1 MATRTSIHDVI
12 DKFRAE
18 PSSTERGTRFEKLM
32 KSYFE
37 TDPTLAS
44 EYDQVK
50 TWQEW
55 KHNER
60 THDSGIDLVARN
72 KHTGRWTAIQ
82 CKFYDSG
89 HYLQKKDIDSFFT
102 ASGKSWDQ
110 IWFDNRIIISTTDH
124 WSRNAE
130 KALEHQS
137 LPVQR
142 IGLAEIAESPI
153 DWMFTPEKLSYEPR
167 KAVRYGLRPHQK
179 EALEKI
185 QEGFQNHDRGKWISA
200 CGTGK
205 TFTSLKLAERRCA
218 DNDGHLK
225 VLFLAPSIALVSQTL
240 REWMAQSQTRIRPM
254 VVCSDTKASR
264 KTEDITTYDIPLP
277 TTDAARLAEQMKVSG
292 RRGKQMTVVF
302 STYQSI
308 DVVARAQ
315 RESKEQFDLILC
327 DEAHRTTGVTLP
339 GGADESAFV
348 KVHDNEYLPAAKRL
362 YMTATP
368 RIYGEESKRK
378 AADHSAVVASMDDE
392 TVYGPQF
399 HRLGFGEAV
408 ERNLLTDYKVMI
420 LCVDNDSVSDGLQSV
435 LADEDHELS
444 LDDAAKIVGCWNGL
458 AKRTADMDFG
468 PDPVPMRRAVAFAQ
482 NIKASEAFAQTFPAV
497 VENLHTDPD
506 MPDLKVAV
514 HHVDGTMNA
523 LTREDELS
531 WLKSPGVEES
541 ECRILSNARC
551 LSEGVD
557 VPALDAVLFLS
568 PRNSLVDVVQ
578 SVGRVMRKAPGKEF
592 GYIILPVAIDASE
605 SPDEAMRNN
614 KRFKVVWDVLN
625 ALRSHDDRFKAMV
638 NSIDLDKSTK
648 GRIGIEVF
656 GRDGASEER
665 SEKAQQALGQQF
677 PLFSTQLK
685 DAILARIVKK
695 VGEREYWENWADDV
709 VHIHTNQ
716 VTRITSLLTR
726 ARAEDD
732 ELADAFRA
740 FHEGLRANINES
752 ISEADAI
759 DMLSQHLITQ
769 PVFEALFPTGSFARN
784 NPVSATMQTMIGL
797 LEGAGLQAE
806 TAALESFY
814 ASVRRSAQ
822 GVTTTTG
829 RQTVIHRLYE
839 QFFRKAFPKQSSSL
853 GVVYTPVEIVDFILR
868 SADDVCRAQFGY
880 GLTDT
885 DVHVQDPFTGTGT
898 FIVRLLESG
907 IIRPEDLGRKY
918 DRELWANEIM
928 LLAYYIACVN
938 IETTYQTLTQ
948 ARVDEIAD
956 QQRASGLAADAD
968 PTPGAE
974 TLKAGTTDAE
984 LSEPKQ
990 SGVGQQSEGRASQEA
1005 PSARYTP
1012 FPGATLTDTFQI
1024 TEKGDRAD
1032 TSLIPANNERIERQL
1047 AAPIQVIV
1055 GNPPYSAGQSSAN
1068 DDNANLPY
1076 PTLDARITQ
1085 TYAARSTATNKNSLY
1100 DSYIRA
1106 FRWASDRI
1114 GEQGVV
1120 AFVSNNGW
1128 VDGNTADGIRK
1139 TLVDEFTQIWVYNL
1153 RGNARTSGDTRKR
1166 EGGGVFGLGARTGV
1180 AVLIAAKQP
1189 GAAGCQLH
1197 YHGVPDYQSREEK
1210 LADIDEATLASVPW
1224 RSIIPNEAGDWINQR
1239 NAIFDTFPPLGAKG
1253 KKETMCPIFQLFS
1266 AGLKT
1271 NRDAWCYNFSR
1282 ASVSGNMSRMVENYN
1297 AQAVGDDIDNDPTKI
1312 SWSRGLL
1319 ADARRGCIHEFKKDR
1334 IYLGAYRPFT
1344 KQYAYFD
1351 RPLNDMV
1358 YQLEKIFPTP
1368 QHENAG
1374 FCVIESGARSP
1385 FSVLMQNALP
1395 DSKTYVDA
1403 AQFFPRWTYEKVSAD
1418 DGLFAASSGEVDE
1431 YGYRRLDNI
1440 TDKILAVYR
1449 EKFGPQVS
1457 KDDIFHYVYGVL
1469 HSQQYRE
1476 VFAADLKR
1484 MLPRIPLAAS
1494 SADFQAFVDAGRA
1507 LADLHVNYETVDPYP
1522 LHESTHSLDVDEWEL
1537 YRVTKM
1543 RWEDKTTR
1551 KAIIY
1556 NGYLTLSDIPAAVH
1570 EYRLGSRSGLEWLI
1584 DRYQV
1589 KTDKASGIV
1598 NDPNDWCREHDDP
1611 RYIVDLVKR
1620 VTRVSVETMDIVQS
1634 LPELPISSDLGSG
1647 RSTV

>member
-18 PSSTERGTRFEKLM
+18 PSSTKRGTQFEELM
-32 KSYFE
+32 VSYFE

-44 EYDQVK
+44 EYDEVT
-50 TWQEW
+50 TWPRWE
-55 KHNER
+55 HNEH
-60 THDSGIDLVARN
+60 THDSGIDLVAHNR
-72 KHTGRWTAIQ
+72 HTGRWTAIQ
-82 CKFYDSG
+82 CKFYDRG

-102 ASGKSWDQ
+102 ASGKSWNHV
-110 IWFDNRIIISTTDH
+110 WFDNRIIISTTDR
-124 WSRNAE
+124 WSSQAE
-130 KALEHQS
+130 RALEHQS

-153 DWMFTPEKLSYEPR
+153 DWMFTPESLSYEPR

-277 TTDAARLAEQMKVSG
+277 TTDAARLAEQMKASG

-315 RESKEQFDLILC
+315 RESREQFDLILC

-348 KVHDNEYLPAAKRL
+348 KVHDNDYLPATKRL

-420 LCVDNDSVSDGLQSV
+420 LCVDNESVSGGLQSV

-482 NIKASEAFAQTFPAV
+482 NIKASKAFAQTFPAV
-497 VENLHTDPD
+497 VEDLHTDPD
-506 MPDLKVAV
+506 MPDLEVAV

-578 SVGRVMRKAPGKEF
+578 SVGRVMRKASGKEF

-797 LEGAGLQAE
+797 LERAGLQAE

-880 GLTDT
+880 GLTDE

-907 IIRPEDLGRKY
+907 IIQPEDVARKY

-938 IETTYQTLTQ
+938 IETTYQALTQ
-948 ARVDEIAD
+948 ARMDEIAD

-984 LSEPKQ
+984 QSETK
-990 SGVGQQSEGRASQEA
+990 QSEGRASQEA

-1068 DDNANLPY
+1068 DDNANLHY
-1076 PTLDARITQ
+1076 PTLDARIGQ

-1139 TLVDEFTQIWVYNL
+1139 TFAEEFSDIWIYNL
-1153 RGNARTSGDTRKR
+1153 RGNSRTSGEIARK
-1166 EGGGVFGLGARTGV
+1166 EGGNVFPVRVGISL
-1180 AVLIAAKQP
+1180 LIAAKNP
-1189 GAAGCQLH
+1189 HRGSCRIH

-1224 RSIIPNEAGDWINQR
+1224 RSITPNEAGDWINQR

-1282 ASVSGNMSRMVENYN
+1282 ASVNGNMSRMVENYN
-1297 AQAVGDDIDNDPTKI
+1297 AQAVGDDIDNDTTKI

-1319 ADARRGCIHEFKKDR
+1319 ADARRGRIHEFKKDR

-1385 FSVLMQNALP
+1385 FSVLVQNALP

-1431 YGYRRLDNI
+1431 YGYRRVDNI
-1440 TDKILAVYR
+1440 TDEILAVYR

-1522 LHESTHSLDVDEWEL
+1522 LHESTHPLDVDEWEL

-1589 KTDKASGIV
+1589 KADKASGIV

-1620 VTRVSVETMDIVQS
+1620 VTRVSVETMDIVRS
-1634 LPELPISSDLGSG
+1634 LPELPI
-1647 RSTV
+1647 

>member
-1 MATRTSIHDVI
+1 M
-12 DKFRAE
+12 
-18 PSSTERGTRFEKLM
+18 
-32 KSYFE
+32 
-37 TDPTLAS
+37 
-44 EYDQVK
+44 
-50 TWQEW
+50 
-55 KHNER
+55 
-60 THDSGIDLVARN
+60 
-72 KHTGRWTAIQ
+72 
-82 CKFYDSG
+82 
-89 HYLQKKDIDSFFT
+89 
-102 ASGKSWDQ
+102 
-110 IWFDNRIIISTTDH
+110 
-124 WSRNAE
+124 
-130 KALEHQS
+130 
-137 LPVQR
+137 
-142 IGLAEIAESPI
+142 
-153 DWMFTPEKLSYEPR
+153 
-167 KAVRYGLRPHQK
+167 
-179 EALEKI
+179 
-185 QEGFQNHDRGKWISA
+185 
-200 CGTGK
+200 
-205 TFTSLKLAERRCA
+205 
-218 DNDGHLK
+218 
-225 VLFLAPSIALVSQTL
+225 LFLAPSIALVSQTL

-264 KTEDITTYDIPLP
+264 KTEDITIYDIPLP
-277 TTDAARLAEQMKVSG
+277 TTDAARLAEQMKASG

-315 RESKEQFDLILC
+315 RESREQFDLILC

-348 KVHDNEYLPAAKRL
+348 KVHDNDYLPATKRL

-420 LCVDNDSVSDGLQSV
+420 LCVDNESVSGGLQSA

-482 NIKASEAFAQTFPAV
+482 NIKASKAFAQTFPAV
-497 VENLHTDPD
+497 VEDLHTDPD
-506 MPDLKVAV
+506 MPDLEVAV

-656 GRDGASEER
+656 GRDGASEKR

-797 LEGAGLQAE
+797 LERAGLQAE

-822 GVTTTTG
+822 GVTTTAG

-853 GVVYTPVEIVDFILR
+853 GVVYTPVEVVDFILR

-885 DVHVQDPFTGTGT
+885 DVHVQET
-898 FIVRLLESG
+898 FMSQRIQTRAN
-907 IIRPEDLGRKY
+907 Y
-918 DRELWANEIM
+918 D
-928 LLAYYIACVN
+928 
-938 IETTYQTLTQ
+938 
-948 ARVDEIAD
+948 
-956 QQRASGLAADAD
+956 LAA
-968 PTPGAE
+968 
-974 TLKAGTTDAE
+974 
-984 LSEPKQ
+984 
-990 SGVGQQSEGRASQEA
+990 
-1005 PSARYTP
+1005 
-1012 FPGATLTDTFQI
+1012 
-1024 TEKGDRAD
+1024 
-1032 TSLIPANNERIERQL
+1032 
-1047 AAPIQVIV
+1047 
-1055 GNPPYSAGQSSAN
+1055 
-1068 DDNANLPY
+1068 
-1076 PTLDARITQ
+1076 
-1085 TYAARSTATNKNSLY
+1085 
-1100 DSYIRA
+1100 
-1106 FRWASDRI
+1106 
-1114 GEQGVV
+1114 
-1120 AFVSNNGW
+1120 
-1128 VDGNTADGIRK
+1128 
-1139 TLVDEFTQIWVYNL
+1139 
-1153 RGNARTSGDTRKR
+1153 
-1166 EGGGVFGLGARTGV
+1166 
-1180 AVLIAAKQP
+1180 
-1189 GAAGCQLH
+1189 
-1197 YHGVPDYQSREEK
+1197 
-1210 LADIDEATLASVPW
+1210 
-1224 RSIIPNEAGDWINQR
+1224 
-1239 NAIFDTFPPLGAKG
+1239 
-1253 KKETMCPIFQLFS
+1253 
-1266 AGLKT
+1266 
-1271 NRDAWCYNFSR
+1271 
-1282 ASVSGNMSRMVENYN
+1282 
-1297 AQAVGDDIDNDPTKI
+1297 
-1312 SWSRGLL
+1312 
-1319 ADARRGCIHEFKKDR
+1319 
-1334 IYLGAYRPFT
+1334 
-1344 KQYAYFD
+1344 
-1351 RPLNDMV
+1351 
-1358 YQLEKIFPTP
+1358 
-1368 QHENAG
+1368 
-1374 FCVIESGARSP
+1374 
-1385 FSVLMQNALP
+1385 
-1395 DSKTYVDA
+1395 
-1403 AQFFPRWTYEKVSAD
+1403 
-1418 DGLFAASSGEVDE
+1418 
-1431 YGYRRLDNI
+1431 
-1440 TDKILAVYR
+1440 
-1449 EKFGPQVS
+1449 
-1457 KDDIFHYVYGVL
+1457 
-1469 HSQQYRE
+1469 
-1476 VFAADLKR
+1476 
-1484 MLPRIPLAAS
+1484 
-1494 SADFQAFVDAGRA
+1494 
-1507 LADLHVNYETVDPYP
+1507 
-1522 LHESTHSLDVDEWEL
+1522 
-1537 YRVTKM
+1537 
-1543 RWEDKTTR
+1543 
-1551 KAIIY
+1551 
-1556 NGYLTLSDIPAAVH
+1556 
-1570 EYRLGSRSGLEWLI
+1570 
-1584 DRYQV
+1584 
-1589 KTDKASGIV
+1589 
-1598 NDPNDWCREHDDP
+1598 
-1611 RYIVDLVKR
+1611 
-1620 VTRVSVETMDIVQS
+1620 
-1634 LPELPISSDLGSG
+1634 
-1647 RSTV
+1647 

>member
-12 DKFRAE
+12 ERFRDE
-18 PSSTERGTRFEKLM
+18 PSTARRGAQFEQLM
-32 KSYFE
+32 VSYFE

-44 EYDQVK
+44 EYDEVT
-50 TWQEW
+50 TWPQWE
-55 KHNER
+55 HNEH
-60 THDSGIDLVARN
+60 THDSGIDLVAHNR
-72 KHTGRWTAIQ
+72 HTGRWTAIQ
-82 CKFYDSG
+82 CKFYDRG
-89 HYLQKKDIDSFFT
+89 HYLQKQDIDSFFT
-102 ASGKSWDQ
+102 ASGKAWDQ

-137 LPVQR
+137 VPVQR

-153 DWMFTPEKLSYEPR
+153 DWMFTPESLSYEPR

-205 TFTSLKLAERRCA
+205 TFTSLKLAEQRCA

-277 TTDAARLAEQMKVSG
+277 TTDAARLAEQMKASG

-348 KVHDNEYLPAAKRL
+348 KVHDNDYLPAAKRL

-420 LCVDNDSVSDGLQSV
+420 LCVDNDSVSDGLQSA

-506 MPDLKVAV
+506 MPDLEVAV

-656 GRDGASEER
+656 GSDGASEER

-797 LEGAGLQAE
+797 LEDAGLQAE

-822 GVTTTTG
+822 GVTTTAG

-880 GLTDT
+880 GLTDE

-907 IIRPEDLGRKY
+907 IIRPEDVARKY

-938 IETTYQTLTQ
+938 IETTYQALTQ

-956 QQRASGLAADAD
+956 QHFTSRPA
-968 PTPGAE
+968 AE
-974 TLKAGTTDAE
+974 TGPGTEIPKAETVAGE
-984 LSEPKQ
+984 Q
-990 SGVGQQSEGRASQEA
+990 SGGSASQEA
-1005 PSARYTP
+1005 PCARYMP

-1068 DDNANLPY
+1068 DDNANLHY
-1076 PTLDARITQ
+1076 PTLDARIGQ

-1114 GEQGVV
+1114 GEQGVI
-1120 AFVSNNGW
+1120 AFVTNNGW
-1128 VDGNTADGIRK
+1128 LDGNTADGIRK
-1139 TLVDEFTQIWVYNL
+1139 TFAEEFSDIWIYNL
-1153 RGNARTSGDTRKR
+1153 RGNSRTSGEIARK
-1166 EGGGVFGLGARTGV
+1166 EGGNVFPVRVGISL
-1180 AVLIAAKQP
+1180 LIAAKNP
-1189 GAAGCQLH
+1189 HRGSCRIH

-1210 LADIDEATLASVPW
+1210 LADIDEATLVSVPW
-1224 RSIIPNEAGDWINQR
+1224 RSITPNEAGDWINQR

-1297 AQAVGDDIDNDPTKI
+1297 AQAVGDGIDNDPTKI

-1319 ADARRGCIHEFKKDR
+1319 ADARKGRTHEFRKNR
-1334 IYLGAYRPFT
+1334 IYLGSYRPFT

-1358 YQLEKIFPTP
+1358 YQLERIFPTP
-1368 QHENAG
+1368 QHENVG
-1374 FCVIESGARSP
+1374 I
-1385 FSVLMQNALP
+1385 
-1395 DSKTYVDA
+1395 YVDGGA
-1403 AQFFPRWTYEKVSAD
+1403 GVFTSLYTAGVPDLHVSGSNSNGQFFPRWTYEKVSAD

-1431 YGYRRLDNI
+1431 YGYRRVDNI
-1440 TDKILAVYR
+1440 TDEILAVYR
-1449 EKFGPQVS
+1449 EKFGPQVG

-1522 LHESTHSLDVDEWEL
+1522 LHESTHSLDVDEWEA

-1551 KAIIY
+1551 KAIVY
-1556 NGYLTLSDIPAAVH
+1556 NGYLTLSDIPTPRTSIGLAPAPA
-1570 EYRLGSRSGLEWLI
+1570 LNGSS
-1584 DRYQV
+1584 
-1589 KTDKASGIV
+1589 TA
-1598 NDPNDWCREHDDP
+1598 
-1611 RYIVDLVKR
+1611 
-1620 VTRVSVETMDIVQS
+1620 TR
-1634 LPELPISSDLGSG
+1634 
-1647 RSTV
+1647 

>member
-1 MATRTSIHDVI
+1 M
-12 DKFRAE
+12 
-18 PSSTERGTRFEKLM
+18 
-32 KSYFE
+32 
-37 TDPTLAS
+37 
-44 EYDQVK
+44 VK
-50 TWQEW
+50 
-55 KHNER
+55 
-60 THDSGIDLVARN
+60 
-72 KHTGRWTAIQ
+72 
-82 CKFYDSG
+82 
-89 HYLQKKDIDSFFT
+89 
-102 ASGKSWDQ
+102 
-110 IWFDNRIIISTTDH
+110 
-124 WSRNAE
+124 
-130 KALEHQS
+130 
-137 LPVQR
+137 
-142 IGLAEIAESPI
+142 
-153 DWMFTPEKLSYEPR
+153 
-167 KAVRYGLRPHQK
+167 
-179 EALEKI
+179 
-185 QEGFQNHDRGKWISA
+185 
-200 CGTGK
+200 
-205 TFTSLKLAERRCA
+205 
-218 DNDGHLK
+218 
-225 VLFLAPSIALVSQTL
+225 
-240 REWMAQSQTRIRPM
+240 
-254 VVCSDTKASR
+254 
-264 KTEDITTYDIPLP
+264 
-277 TTDAARLAEQMKVSG
+277 
-292 RRGKQMTVVF
+292 
-302 STYQSI
+302 
-308 DVVARAQ
+308 
-315 RESKEQFDLILC
+315 
-327 DEAHRTTGVTLP
+327 
-339 GGADESAFV
+339 
-348 KVHDNEYLPAAKRL
+348 
-362 YMTATP
+362 
-368 RIYGEESKRK
+368 
-378 AADHSAVVASMDDE
+378 
-392 TVYGPQF
+392 
-399 HRLGFGEAV
+399 
-408 ERNLLTDYKVMI
+408 
-420 LCVDNDSVSDGLQSV
+420 
-435 LADEDHELS
+435 
-444 LDDAAKIVGCWNGL
+444 
-458 AKRTADMDFG
+458 
-468 PDPVPMRRAVAFAQ
+468 
-482 NIKASEAFAQTFPAV
+482 
-497 VENLHTDPD
+497 
-506 MPDLKVAV
+506 
-514 HHVDGTMNA
+514 
-523 LTREDELS
+523 
-531 WLKSPGVEES
+531 
-541 ECRILSNARC
+541 
-551 LSEGVD
+551 
-557 VPALDAVLFLS
+557 
-568 PRNSLVDVVQ
+568 
-578 SVGRVMRKAPGKEF
+578 
-592 GYIILPVAIDASE
+592 
-605 SPDEAMRNN
+605 
-614 KRFKVVWDVLN
+614 
-625 ALRSHDDRFKAMV
+625 
-638 NSIDLDKSTK
+638 
-648 GRIGIEVF
+648 
-656 GRDGASEER
+656 
-665 SEKAQQALGQQF
+665 
-677 PLFSTQLK
+677 
-685 DAILARIVKK
+685 
-695 VGEREYWENWADDV
+695 
-709 VHIHTNQ
+709 
-716 VTRITSLLTR
+716 
-726 ARAEDD
+726 
-732 ELADAFRA
+732 
-740 FHEGLRANINES
+740 
-752 ISEADAI
+752 
-759 DMLSQHLITQ
+759 
-769 PVFEALFPTGSFARN
+769 
-784 NPVSATMQTMIGL
+784 
-797 LEGAGLQAE
+797 
-806 TAALESFY
+806 
-814 ASVRRSAQ
+814 
-822 GVTTTTG
+822 
-829 RQTVIHRLYE
+829 
-839 QFFRKAFPKQSSSL
+839 
-853 GVVYTPVEIVDFILR
+853 
-868 SADDVCRAQFGY
+868 
-880 GLTDT
+880 
-885 DVHVQDPFTGTGT
+885 DPFTGTGT

-907 IIRPEDLGRKY
+907 IIRPEDVARKY

-938 IETTYQTLTQ
+938 IETTYQALTQ

-984 LSEPKQ
+984 QSEPKQ

-1068 DDNANLPY
+1068 DDNANLHY
-1076 PTLDARITQ
+1076 PTLDARIGQ

-1189 GAAGCQLH
+1189 GVAGCQLH
-1197 YHGVPDYQSREEK
+1197 YHCVPDYQSREEK
-1210 LADIDEATLASVPW
+1210 LSDIDEATLASVPW
-1224 RSIIPNEAGDWINQR
+1224 RSITPNEAGDWINQR
-1239 NAIFDTFPPLGAKG
+1239 NVIFDTFPPLGAKG

-1319 ADARRGCIHEFKKDR
+1319 ADARRGRIHEFKKDR

-1368 QHENAG
+1368 QHENVGVLVTSPGGNAPFTALCVKNVPDLVSVTGAG
-1374 FCVIESGARSP
+1374 
-1385 FSVLMQNALP
+1385 N
-1395 DSKTYVDA
+1395 A

-1418 DGLFAASSGEVDE
+1418 DGLFAASPGEVDE

-1440 TDKILAVYR
+1440 TDEILAVYR

-1494 SADFQAFVDAGRA
+1494 SADFQAFVDAGRV

-1620 VTRVSVETMDIVQS
+1620 VTRVSVETMDIVRS

>member
-1 MATRTSIHDVI
+1 M
-12 DKFRAE
+12 
-18 PSSTERGTRFEKLM
+18 
-32 KSYFE
+32 
-37 TDPTLAS
+37 
-44 EYDQVK
+44 
-50 TWQEW
+50 
-55 KHNER
+55 
-60 THDSGIDLVARN
+60 
-72 KHTGRWTAIQ
+72 
-82 CKFYDSG
+82 
-89 HYLQKKDIDSFFT
+89 
-102 ASGKSWDQ
+102 
-110 IWFDNRIIISTTDH
+110 
-124 WSRNAE
+124 
-130 KALEHQS
+130 
-137 LPVQR
+137 
-142 IGLAEIAESPI
+142 
-153 DWMFTPEKLSYEPR
+153 
-167 KAVRYGLRPHQK
+167 
-179 EALEKI
+179 
-185 QEGFQNHDRGKWISA
+185 
-200 CGTGK
+200 
-205 TFTSLKLAERRCA
+205 
-218 DNDGHLK
+218 
-225 VLFLAPSIALVSQTL
+225 LFLAPSIALVSQTL

-264 KTEDITTYDIPLP
+264 KTEDITIYDIPLP
-277 TTDAARLAEQMKVSG
+277 TTDAARLAEQMKASG

-315 RESKEQFDLILC
+315 RESREQFDLILC

-348 KVHDNEYLPAAKRL
+348 KVHDNDYLPATKRL

-420 LCVDNDSVSDGLQSV
+420 LCVDNESVSGGLQSA

-482 NIKASEAFAQTFPAV
+482 NIKASKAFAQTFPAV
-497 VENLHTDPD
+497 VEDLHTDPD
-506 MPDLKVAV
+506 MPDLEVAV

-656 GRDGASEER
+656 GRDGASEKR

-797 LEGAGLQAE
+797 LERAGLQAE

-822 GVTTTTG
+822 GVTTTAG

-853 GVVYTPVEIVDFILR
+853 GVVYTPVEVVDFILR

-907 IIRPEDLGRKY
+907 IIRPEDLARKY

-938 IETTYQTLTQ
+938 IETTYQALTQ

-956 QQRASGLAADAD
+956 QQFASRPA
-968 PTPGAE
+968 AE
-974 TLKAGTTDAE
+974 TGPGGEIPSTE
-984 LSEPKQ
+984 GE
-990 SGVGQQSEGRASQEA
+990 QSEGRASQEA

-1068 DDNANLPY
+1068 DDNANLHY
-1076 PTLDARITQ
+1076 PTLDARIGQ

-1189 GAAGCQLH
+1189 GVAGCQLH
-1197 YHGVPDYQSREEK
+1197 YHCVPDYQSREEK

-1224 RSIIPNEAGDWINQR
+1224 RSITPNEAGDWINQR
-1239 NAIFDTFPPLGAKG
+1239 NAIFDTFPALSDDPVAHFASHSRGV
-1253 KKETMCPIFQLFS
+1253 ET
-1266 AGLKT
+1266 T
-1271 NRDAWCYNFSR
+1271 RDAWCYNFSR
-1282 ASVSGNMSRMVENYN
+1282 SKVESNMRRMIDFYNEQALSNDGNDASLSS
-1297 AQAVGDDIDNDPTKI
+1297 DPSKI
-1312 SWSRGLL
+1312 SWSRNI
-1319 ADARRGCIHEFKKDR
+1319 RRRAVAGHTERFVPEHVQDE
-1334 IYLGAYRPFT
+1334 AVYRPFC
-1344 KQYAYFD
+1344 KNALYFD
-1351 RPLNDMV
+1351 PVFNSV
-1358 YQLEKIFPTP
+1358 PGKNSSYFPTS
-1368 QHENAG
+1368 QHENVG
-1374 FCVIESGARSP
+1374 FGAIESGARSP

-1418 DGLFAASSGEVDE
+1418 DGLFAASPGEVDE
-1431 YGYRRLDNI
+1431 YGYRRVDNI
-1440 TDKILAVYR
+1440 TDEILAVYR

-1522 LHESTHSLDVDEWEL
+1522 LHESTHPLDVDEWEL

-1620 VTRVSVETMDIVQS
+1620 ITRVSVETMDIVRS
-1634 LPELPISSDLGSG
+1634 LPELPI
-1647 RSTV
+1647 

>member
-1 MATRTSIHDVI
+1 
-12 DKFRAE
+12 
-18 PSSTERGTRFEKLM
+18 
-32 KSYFE
+32 
-37 TDPTLAS
+37 
-44 EYDQVK
+44 
-50 TWQEW
+50 
-55 KHNER
+55 
-60 THDSGIDLVARN
+60 
-72 KHTGRWTAIQ
+72 
-82 CKFYDSG
+82 
-89 HYLQKKDIDSFFT
+89 
-102 ASGKSWDQ
+102 
-110 IWFDNRIIISTTDH
+110 
-124 WSRNAE
+124 
-130 KALEHQS
+130 
-137 LPVQR
+137 
-142 IGLAEIAESPI
+142 
-153 DWMFTPEKLSYEPR
+153 
-167 KAVRYGLRPHQK
+167 
-179 EALEKI
+179 
-185 QEGFQNHDRGKWISA
+185 
-200 CGTGK
+200 
-205 TFTSLKLAERRCA
+205 
-218 DNDGHLK
+218 
-225 VLFLAPSIALVSQTL
+225 
-240 REWMAQSQTRIRPM
+240 M

-277 TTDAARLAEQMKVSG
+277 TTDAARLAEQMKASG

-315 RESKEQFDLILC
+315 RESREQFDLILC

-348 KVHDNEYLPAAKRL
+348 KVHDNDYLPATKRL

-420 LCVDNDSVSDGLQSV
+420 LCVDNESVSGGLQSA

-482 NIKASEAFAQTFPAV
+482 NIKASKAFAQTFPAV
-497 VENLHTDPD
+497 VEDLHTDPD
-506 MPDLKVAV
+506 MPDLEVAV

-656 GRDGASEER
+656 GSDGASEER

-797 LEGAGLQAE
+797 LEDAGLQAE

-822 GVTTTTG
+822 GVTTTAG

-907 IIRPEDLGRKY
+907 IIRPEDLARKY

-938 IETTYQTLTQ
+938 IETTYQALTQ

-956 QQRASGLAADAD
+956 QQFASRPA
-968 PTPGAE
+968 AE
-974 TLKAGTTDAE
+974 TGPGGEIPSTE
-984 LSEPKQ
+984 GE
-990 SGVGQQSEGRASQEA
+990 QSEGRASQEA

-1068 DDNANLPY
+1068 DDNANLHY
-1076 PTLDARITQ
+1076 PTLDARIGQ

-1106 FRWASDRI
+1106 FRWASDRV

-1153 RGNARTSGDTRKR
+1153 RGNQRTAGETSRR
-1166 EGGGVFGLGARTGV
+1166 EGGKVFGSGARTGV

-1189 GAAGCQLH
+1189 GVAGCQLH

-1224 RSIIPNEAGDWINQR
+1224 RSITPNEAGDWINQR
-1239 NAIFDTFPPLGAKG
+1239 NAIFDTFPALSDDPVAHFASHSRGV
-1253 KKETMCPIFQLFS
+1253 ET
-1266 AGLKT
+1266 T
-1271 NRDAWCYNFSR
+1271 RDAWCYNFSR
-1282 ASVSGNMSRMVENYN
+1282 SKVESNMRRMIDFYNEQALSNDGNDASLSS
-1297 AQAVGDDIDNDPTKI
+1297 DPSKI
-1312 SWSRGLL
+1312 SWSRNI
-1319 ADARRGCIHEFKKDR
+1319 RRRAVAGHTERFVPEHVQDE
-1334 IYLGAYRPFT
+1334 AVYRPFC
-1344 KQYAYFD
+1344 KNALYFD
-1351 RPLNDMV
+1351 PVFNSV
-1358 YQLEKIFPTP
+1358 PGKNSSYFPTS
-1368 QHENAG
+1368 QHENVG
-1374 FCVIESGARSP
+1374 FGAIESGARSP

-1418 DGLFAASSGEVDE
+1418 DGLFAASPGEVDE
-1431 YGYRRLDNI
+1431 YGYRRVDNI
-1440 TDKILAVYR
+1440 TDEILAVYR

-1522 LHESTHSLDVDEWEL
+1522 LHESTHPLDVDEWEL

-1620 VTRVSVETMDIVQS
+1620 ITRVSVETMDIVRS
-1634 LPELPISSDLGSG
+1634 LPELPI
-1647 RSTV
+1647 

>member
-1 MATRTSIHDVI
+1 M
-12 DKFRAE
+12 
-18 PSSTERGTRFEKLM
+18 
-32 KSYFE
+32 
-37 TDPTLAS
+37 
-44 EYDQVK
+44 
-50 TWQEW
+50 
-55 KHNER
+55 
-60 THDSGIDLVARN
+60 
-72 KHTGRWTAIQ
+72 
-82 CKFYDSG
+82 
-89 HYLQKKDIDSFFT
+89 
-102 ASGKSWDQ
+102 
-110 IWFDNRIIISTTDH
+110 
-124 WSRNAE
+124 
-130 KALEHQS
+130 
-137 LPVQR
+137 
-142 IGLAEIAESPI
+142 
-153 DWMFTPEKLSYEPR
+153 
-167 KAVRYGLRPHQK
+167 
-179 EALEKI
+179 
-185 QEGFQNHDRGKWISA
+185 
-200 CGTGK
+200 
-205 TFTSLKLAERRCA
+205 
-218 DNDGHLK
+218 
-225 VLFLAPSIALVSQTL
+225 LFLAPSIALVSQTL

-277 TTDAARLAEQMKVSG
+277 TTDAARLADQMKVSG

-348 KVHDNEYLPAAKRL
+348 KVHDNDYLPATKRL

-378 AADHSAVVASMDDE
+378 AADYSAVVASMDDE

-420 LCVDNDSVSDGLQSV
+420 LCVDNDSVSDGLQSA

-506 MPDLKVAV
+506 MPDLEVAV

-592 GYIILPVAIDASE
+592 GYIILPVAIDANE

-797 LEGAGLQAE
+797 LERAGLQAE

-880 GLTDT
+880 GLTDE

-907 IIRPEDLGRKY
+907 IIRPEDVARKY

-938 IETTYQTLTQ
+938 IETTYQALTQ

-956 QQRASGLAADAD
+956 QQRASGLAVDAD

-984 LSEPKQ
+984 QSETKQ

-1047 AAPIQVIV
+1047 AAPIQVII

-1068 DDNANLPY
+1068 DDNANLHY
-1076 PTLDARITQ
+1076 PTLDARIAQ

-1153 RGNARTSGDTRKR
+1153 RGNQRTAGETSRR
-1166 EGGGVFGLGARTGV
+1166 EGGKVFGSGARTGV

-1189 GAAGCQLH
+1189 GVAGCQLH

-1224 RSIIPNEAGDWINQR
+1224 RSITPNEAGDWINQR

-1297 AQAVGDDIDNDPTKI
+1297 AQAVGADIDNDPTKI

-1319 ADARRGCIHEFKKDR
+1319 ADARKGRTHEFRKHR
-1334 IYLGAYRPFT
+1334 IYLGSYRPFT

-1358 YQLEKIFPTP
+1358 YQLERIFPTP
-1368 QHENAG
+1368 QHENVG
-1374 FCVIESGARSP
+1374 I
-1385 FSVLMQNALP
+1385 
-1395 DSKTYVDA
+1395 YVDGGA
-1403 AQFFPRWTYEKVSAD
+1403 GVFTSLYTAGVPDLHVSGSNSNGQFFPRWTYEKASED
-1418 DGLFAASSGEVDE
+1418 DGLFMASTGEVDE

-1440 TDKILAVYR
+1440 TDDILAVYR
-1449 EKFGPQVS
+1449 EKFGPQVG

-1469 HSQQYRE
+1469 YSQQYRE

-1484 MLPRIPLAAS
+1484 MLPRIPLAGS
-1494 SADFQAFVDAGRA
+1494 SADFQAFADAA
-1507 LADLHVNYETVDPYP
+1507 AHLPICT
-1522 LHESTHSLDVDEWEL
+1522 S
-1537 YRVTKM
+1537 
-1543 RWEDKTTR
+1543 TTR
-1551 KAIIY
+1551 R
-1556 NGYLTLSDIPAAVH
+1556 LTP
-1570 EYRLGSRSGLEWLI
+1570 
-1584 DRYQV
+1584 
-1589 KTDKASGIV
+1589 T
-1598 NDPNDWCREHDDP
+1598 
-1611 RYIVDLVKR
+1611 
-1620 VTRVSVETMDIVQS
+1620 
-1634 LPELPISSDLGSG
+1634 
-1647 RSTV
+1647 RSTSPRIRSMSTSGSCTVSPRCAGTTRPPGRPSSTMATSR

>member
-12 DKFRAE
+12 ERFRDE
-18 PSSTERGTRFEKLM
+18 PSTARRGAQFEQLM
-32 KSYFE
+32 VSYFE

-44 EYDQVK
+44 EYDEVT
-50 TWQEW
+50 TWPQWE
-55 KHNER
+55 HNEH
-60 THDSGIDLVARN
+60 THDSGIDLVAHNR
-72 KHTGRWTAIQ
+72 HTGRWTAIQ
-82 CKFYDSG
+82 CKFYDRG
-89 HYLQKKDIDSFFT
+89 HYLQKQDIDSFFT
-102 ASGKSWDQ
+102 ASGKAWDQ

-137 LPVQR
+137 VPVQR

-153 DWMFTPEKLSYEPR
+153 DWMFTPESLSYEPR

-205 TFTSLKLAERRCA
+205 TFTSLKLAEQRCA

-277 TTDAARLAEQMKVSG
+277 TTDAARLAEQMKASG

-348 KVHDNEYLPAAKRL
+348 KVHDNDYLPAAKRL

-420 LCVDNDSVSDGLQSV
+420 LCVDNDSVSDGLQSA

-506 MPDLKVAV
+506 MPDLEVAV

-797 LEGAGLQAE
+797 LEDAGLQAE

-822 GVTTTTG
+822 GVTTTAG

-839 QFFRKAFPKQSSSL
+839 QFFKKAFPKQSSSL

-880 GLTDT
+880 GLTDE

-907 IIRPEDLGRKY
+907 IIRPEDVARKY

-956 QQRASGLAADAD
+956 QHFTSRPA
-968 PTPGAE
+968 AE
-974 TLKAGTTDAE
+974 TGPGTEIPKAETVAGE
-984 LSEPKQ
+984 Q
-990 SGVGQQSEGRASQEA
+990 SGGSASQEA
-1005 PSARYTP
+1005 PCARYMP

-1068 DDNANLPY
+1068 DDNANLHY
-1076 PTLDARITQ
+1076 PTLDARIGQ

-1114 GEQGVV
+1114 GEQGVI
-1120 AFVSNNGW
+1120 AFVTNNGW
-1128 VDGNTADGIRK
+1128 LDGNTADGIRK
-1139 TLVDEFTQIWVYNL
+1139 TFAEEFSDIWIYNL
-1153 RGNARTSGDTRKR
+1153 RGNSRTSGEIARK
-1166 EGGGVFGLGARTGV
+1166 EGGNVFPVRVGISL
-1180 AVLIAAKQP
+1180 LIAAKNP
-1189 GAAGCQLH
+1189 HRGSCRIH

-1210 LADIDEATLASVPW
+1210 LADIDEATLVSVPW
-1224 RSIIPNEAGDWINQR
+1224 RSITPNEAGDWINQR

-1297 AQAVGDDIDNDPTKI
+1297 AQAVGDGIDNDPTKI

-1319 ADARRGCIHEFKKDR
+1319 ADARKGRTHEFRKNR
-1334 IYLGAYRPFT
+1334 IYLGSYRPFT

-1358 YQLEKIFPTP
+1358 YQLERIFPTP
-1368 QHENAG
+1368 QHENVG
-1374 FCVIESGARSP
+1374 I
-1385 FSVLMQNALP
+1385 
-1395 DSKTYVDA
+1395 YVDGGA
-1403 AQFFPRWTYEKVSAD
+1403 GVFTSLYTAGVPDLHVSGSNSNGQFFPRWTYEKVSAD

-1431 YGYRRLDNI
+1431 YGYRRVDNI
-1440 TDKILAVYR
+1440 TDEILAVYR
-1449 EKFGPQVS
+1449 EKFGPQVG

-1522 LHESTHSLDVDEWEL
+1522 LHESTHSLDVDEWEA

-1551 KAIIY
+1551 KAIVY
-1556 NGYLTLSDIPAAVH
+1556 NGYLTLSDIPTPRTSIGLAPAPA
-1570 EYRLGSRSGLEWLI
+1570 LNGSS
-1584 DRYQV
+1584 
-1589 KTDKASGIV
+1589 TA
-1598 NDPNDWCREHDDP
+1598 
-1611 RYIVDLVKR
+1611 
-1620 VTRVSVETMDIVQS
+1620 TR
-1634 LPELPISSDLGSG
+1634 
-1647 RSTV
+1647 

>member
-12 DKFRAE
+12 ERFRDE
-18 PSSTERGTRFEKLM
+18 PSTARRGAQFEQLM
-32 KSYFE
+32 VSYFE

-44 EYDQVK
+44 EYDEVT
-50 TWQEW
+50 TWPQWE
-55 KHNER
+55 HNEH
-60 THDSGIDLVARN
+60 THDSGIDLVAHNR
-72 KHTGRWTAIQ
+72 HTGRWTAIQ
-82 CKFYDSG
+82 CKFYDRG
-89 HYLQKKDIDSFFT
+89 HYLQKQDIDSFFT
-102 ASGKSWDQ
+102 ASGKAWDQ

-137 LPVQR
+137 VPVQR

-153 DWMFTPEKLSYEPR
+153 DWMFTPESLSYEPR

-205 TFTSLKLAERRCA
+205 TFTSLKLAEQRCA

-277 TTDAARLAEQMKVSG
+277 TTDAARLAEQMKASG

-348 KVHDNEYLPAAKRL
+348 KVHDNDYLPAAKRL

-420 LCVDNDSVSDGLQSV
+420 LCVDNDSVSDGLQSA

-506 MPDLKVAV
+506 MPDLEVAV

-656 GRDGASEER
+656 GSDGASEER

-769 PVFEALFPTGSFARN
+769 PVFEALFPTDSFARN

-797 LEGAGLQAE
+797 LEDAGLQAE

-822 GVTTTTG
+822 GVTTTAG

-880 GLTDT
+880 GLTDE

-907 IIRPEDLGRKY
+907 IIRPEDVARKY

-938 IETTYQTLTQ
+938 IETTYQALTQ

-956 QQRASGLAADAD
+956 QHFTSRPA
-968 PTPGAE
+968 AE
-974 TLKAGTTDAE
+974 TGPGTEIPKAETVAGE
-984 LSEPKQ
+984 Q
-990 SGVGQQSEGRASQEA
+990 SGGSASQEA
-1005 PSARYTP
+1005 PCARYMP

-1068 DDNANLPY
+1068 DDNANLHY
-1076 PTLDARITQ
+1076 PTLDARIGQ

-1114 GEQGVV
+1114 GEQGVI
-1120 AFVSNNGW
+1120 AFVTNNGW
-1128 VDGNTADGIRK
+1128 LDGNTADGIRK
-1139 TLVDEFTQIWVYNL
+1139 TFAEEFSDIWIYNL
-1153 RGNARTSGDTRKR
+1153 RGNSRTSGEIARK
-1166 EGGGVFGLGARTGV
+1166 EGGNVFPVRVGISL
-1180 AVLIAAKQP
+1180 LIAAKNP
-1189 GAAGCQLH
+1189 HRGSCRIH

-1210 LADIDEATLASVPW
+1210 LADIDEATLVSVPW
-1224 RSIIPNEAGDWINQR
+1224 RSITPNEAGDWINQR

-1297 AQAVGDDIDNDPTKI
+1297 AQAVGDGIDNDPTKI

-1319 ADARRGCIHEFKKDR
+1319 ADARKGRTHEFRKNR
-1334 IYLGAYRPFT
+1334 IYLGSYRPFT

-1358 YQLEKIFPTP
+1358 YQLERIFPTP
-1368 QHENAG
+1368 QHENVG
-1374 FCVIESGARSP
+1374 I
-1385 FSVLMQNALP
+1385 
-1395 DSKTYVDA
+1395 YVDGGA
-1403 AQFFPRWTYEKVSAD
+1403 GVFTSLYTAGVPDLHVSGSNSNGQFFPRWTYEKVSAD

-1431 YGYRRLDNI
+1431 YGYRRVDNI
-1440 TDKILAVYR
+1440 TDEILAVYR
-1449 EKFGPQVS
+1449 EKFGPQVG

-1522 LHESTHSLDVDEWEL
+1522 LHESTHSLDVDEWEA

-1551 KAIIY
+1551 KAIVY
-1556 NGYLTLSDIPAAVH
+1556 NGYLTLSDIPDAAH

-1589 KTDKASGIV
+1589 KADKASGIV

-1620 VTRVSVETMDIVQS
+1620 VTRVSVETMDIVRS

>member
-12 DKFRAE
+12 ERFRDE
-18 PSSTERGTRFEKLM
+18 PSTARRGAQFEQLM
-32 KSYFE
+32 VSYFE

-44 EYDQVK
+44 EYDEVT
-50 TWQEW
+50 TWPQWE
-55 KHNER
+55 HNEH
-60 THDSGIDLVARN
+60 THDSGIDLVAHNR
-72 KHTGRWTAIQ
+72 HTGRWTAIQ
-82 CKFYDSG
+82 CKFYDRG
-89 HYLQKKDIDSFFT
+89 HYLQKQDIDSFFT
-102 ASGKSWDQ
+102 ASGKAWDQ

-137 LPVQR
+137 VPVQR

-153 DWMFTPEKLSYEPR
+153 DWMFTPESLSYEPR

-205 TFTSLKLAERRCA
+205 TFTSLKLAEQRCA

-315 RESKEQFDLILC
+315 RESREQFDLILC

-420 LCVDNDSVSDGLQSV
+420 LCVDNDSVSDGLQSA

-506 MPDLKVAV
+506 MPDLEVAV

-656 GRDGASEER
+656 GSDGASEER

-784 NPVSATMQTMIGL
+784 NPVSVTMQTMIGL
-797 LEGAGLQAE
+797 LERAGLQAE

-880 GLTDT
+880 GLTDE

-907 IIRPEDLGRKY
+907 IIRPEDVARKY

-938 IETTYQTLTQ
+938 IETTYQALTQ

-956 QQRASGLAADAD
+956 QHFTSRPA
-968 PTPGAE
+968 AE
-974 TLKAGTTDAE
+974 TGPGTEIPKAETVAGE
-984 LSEPKQ
+984 Q
-990 SGVGQQSEGRASQEA
+990 SGGSASQEA
-1005 PSARYTP
+1005 PCARYMP

-1068 DDNANLPY
+1068 DDNANLHY
-1076 PTLDARITQ
+1076 PTLDARIGQ

-1153 RGNARTSGDTRKR
+1153 RGNQRTAGETSRR
-1166 EGGGVFGLGARTGV
+1166 EGGKVFGSGARTGV
-1180 AVLIAAKQP
+1180 AVLIAVKQP

-1224 RSIIPNEAGDWINQR
+1224 RSITPNEAGDWINQR
-1239 NAIFDTFPPLGAKG
+1239 NPIFDTFPPLGAKG
-1253 KKETMCPIFQLFS
+1253 KKDSEYSVFKLYS
-1266 AGLKT
+1266 RGLAT
-1271 NRDAWCYNFSR
+1271 SRDAWCYNFSR

-1297 AQAVGDDIDNDPTKI
+1297 AQAVGDGIDNDPTKI

-1319 ADARRGCIHEFKKDR
+1319 ADARKGRTHEFRKNR
-1334 IYLGAYRPFT
+1334 IYLGSYRPFT

-1358 YQLEKIFPTP
+1358 YQLERIFPTP
-1368 QHENAG
+1368 QHENVG
-1374 FCVIESGARSP
+1374 I
-1385 FSVLMQNALP
+1385 
-1395 DSKTYVDA
+1395 YVDGGA
-1403 AQFFPRWTYEKVSAD
+1403 GVFTSLYTAGVPDLHVSGSNSNGQFFPRWTYEKVSAN

-1431 YGYRRLDNI
+1431 YGYRRVDNI
-1440 TDKILAVYR
+1440 TDEILAVYR

-1522 LHESTHSLDVDEWEL
+1522 LHESTHPLDVDEWEL

-1620 VTRVSVETMDIVQS
+1620 VTRVSVETMDIVRS

-1647 RSTV
+1647 RSTI

>member
-18 PSSTERGTRFEKLM
+18 PSSTKRGTQFEELM
-32 KSYFE
+32 VSYFE

-55 KHNER
+55 KHNEH

-82 CKFYDSG
+82 CKFYDRG
-89 HYLQKKDIDSFFT
+89 HYLQKQDIDSFFT
-102 ASGKSWDQ
+102 ASGKAWDQ
-110 IWFDNRIIISTTDH
+110 IWFDNRIIISTTDR
-124 WSRNAE
+124 WSSQAE
-130 KALEHQS
+130 RALEHQS

-153 DWMFTPEKLSYEPR
+153 DWMFTPESLSYEPR

-277 TTDAARLAEQMKVSG
+277 TTDAARLAEQMKASG

-348 KVHDNEYLPAAKRL
+348 KVHDNDYLPATKRL

-420 LCVDNDSVSDGLQSV
+420 LCVDNESVSGGLQSV

-506 MPDLKVAV
+506 MPDLEVAV

-665 SEKAQQALGQQF
+665 SDKAQQALGQQF

-797 LEGAGLQAE
+797 LEDAGLQAE

-822 GVTTTTG
+822 GVTTTAG

-880 GLTDT
+880 GLTDE

-938 IETTYQTLTQ
+938 IETTYQALTQ
-948 ARVDEIAD
+948 ARMDEIAD

-974 TLKAGTTDAE
+974 TPKAGTTDAE
-984 LSEPKQ
+984 Q
-990 SGVGQQSEGRASQEA
+990 SGTKQSEGRASQEA

-1068 DDNANLPY
+1068 DDNANLHY
-1076 PTLDARITQ
+1076 PTLDARIGQ

-1114 GEQGVV
+1114 GEQGVI
-1120 AFVSNNGW
+1120 AFVTNNGW
-1128 VDGNTADGIRK
+1128 LDGNTADGIRK
-1139 TLVDEFTQIWVYNL
+1139 TFAEEFSDIWIYNL
-1153 RGNARTSGDTRKR
+1153 RGNSRTSGEIARK
-1166 EGGGVFGLGARTGV
+1166 EGGNVFPVRVGISL
-1180 AVLIAAKQP
+1180 LIAAKNP
-1189 GAAGCQLH
+1189 HRGSCRIH

-1224 RSIIPNEAGDWINQR
+1224 RSITPNEAGDWINQR

-1297 AQAVGDDIDNDPTKI
+1297 AQAVGDGIDNDPTKI

-1319 ADARRGCIHEFKKDR
+1319 ADARKGRTHEFRKNR
-1334 IYLGAYRPFT
+1334 IYLGSYRPFT

-1358 YQLEKIFPTP
+1358 YQLERIFPTP
-1368 QHENAG
+1368 QHENVG
-1374 FCVIESGARSP
+1374 I
-1385 FSVLMQNALP
+1385 
-1395 DSKTYVDA
+1395 YVDGGA
-1403 AQFFPRWTYEKVSAD
+1403 GVFTSLYTAGVPDLHVSGSNSNGQFFPRWTYEKVSAN

-1431 YGYRRLDNI
+1431 YGYRRVDNI
-1440 TDKILAVYR
+1440 TDEILAVYR
-1449 EKFGPQVS
+1449 EKVGPQVG

-1522 LHESTHSLDVDEWEL
+1522 LHESTHPLDVDEWEL

-1620 VTRVSVETMDIVQS
+1620 VTRVSVETMDIVRS
-1634 LPELPISSDLGSG
+1634 LPELPI
-1647 RSTV
+1647 

>member
-1 MATRTSIHDVI
+1 MAKRTSIHDVI
-12 DKFRAE
+12 ERFRAE
-18 PSSTERGTRFEKLM
+18 PSSTERGTQFEELM
-32 KSYFE
+32 VSYFE

-44 EYDQVK
+44 EYDEVT
-50 TWQEW
+50 TWPRWE
-55 KHNER
+55 HNEH
-60 THDSGIDLVARN
+60 THDSGIDLVAHNR
-72 KHTGRWTAIQ
+72 HTGRWTAIQ
-82 CKFYDSG
+82 CKFYDRG
-89 HYLQKKDIDSFFT
+89 HYLQKQDIDSFFT
-102 ASGKSWDQ
+102 ASGKAWDQ

-137 LPVQR
+137 VPVQR

-153 DWMFTPEKLSYEPR
+153 DWMFTPESLSYEPR

-277 TTDAARLAEQMKVSG
+277 TTDAARLAEQMKASG

-315 RESKEQFDLILC
+315 RESREQFDLILC

-348 KVHDNEYLPAAKRL
+348 KVHDNDYLPATKRL

-420 LCVDNDSVSDGLQSV
+420 LCVDNESVSGGLQSA

-482 NIKASEAFAQTFPAV
+482 NIKASKAFVQTFPAV
-497 VENLHTDPD
+497 VEDLHTDPD
-506 MPDLKVAV
+506 MPDLEVAV

-656 GRDGASEER
+656 GRDGASEKR

-797 LEGAGLQAE
+797 LERAGLQAE

-822 GVTTTTG
+822 GVTTTAG

-853 GVVYTPVEIVDFILR
+853 GVVYTPVEVVDFILR

-938 IETTYQTLTQ
+938 IETTYQALTQ

-956 QQRASGLAADAD
+956 QQFASRPA
-968 PTPGAE
+968 AE
-974 TLKAGTTDAE
+974 TGPGGEIPSTE
-984 LSEPKQ
+984 GE
-990 SGVGQQSEGRASQEA
+990 QSEGRASQEA

-1068 DDNANLPY
+1068 DDNANLHY
-1076 PTLDARITQ
+1076 PTLDARIGQ

-1139 TLVDEFTQIWVYNL
+1139 TLVDEFPQIWVYNL

-1166 EGGGVFGLGARTGV
+1166 EGGGVFGLGARTGA

-1189 GAAGCQLH
+1189 GVAGCQLH

-1224 RSIIPNEAGDWINQR
+1224 RSITPNEAGDWINQR
-1239 NAIFDTFPPLGAKG
+1239 NAIFDTFPALGIKG
-1253 KKETMCPIFQLFS
+1253 KSETTCPIFQLFS

-1282 ASVSGNMSRMVENYN
+1282 ASVNGNMSRMVENYN
-1297 AQAVGDDIDNDPTKI
+1297 AQAVGADIDNDPTKI
-1312 SWSRGLL
+1312 SWSSDLL
-1319 ADARRGCIHEFKKDR
+1319 ADARKGRTHEFRKHR
-1334 IYLGAYRPFT
+1334 IYLGSYRPFT

-1351 RPLNDMV
+1351 RPLNERV

-1368 QHENAG
+1368 QHENVG
-1374 FCVIESGARSP
+1374 I
-1385 FSVLMQNALP
+1385 
-1395 DSKTYVDA
+1395 YVDGGA
-1403 AQFFPRWTYEKVSAD
+1403 GVFTSLYTAGVPDLHVSGSNSNGQFFPRWTYEKVSAD
-1418 DGLFAASSGEVDE
+1418 DGLFATSSGEVDE

-1440 TDKILAVYR
+1440 TDEILAVYR

-1522 LHESTHSLDVDEWEL
+1522 LHESTHPLDVDEWEL

-1620 VTRVSVETMDIVQS
+1620 VTRVSVETMDIVRS
-1634 LPELPISSDLGSG
+1634 LPELPI
-1647 RSTV
+1647 

>member
-18 PSSTERGTRFEKLM
+18 PSSTKRGTRFEELM
-32 KSYFE
+32 VSYFR

-44 EYDQVK
+44 EYDEVT
-50 TWQEW
+50 TWPRWE
-55 KHNER
+55 HNEH
-60 THDSGIDLVARN
+60 THDSGIDLVAHNR
-72 KHTGRWTAIQ
+72 HTGRWTAIQ
-82 CKFYDSG
+82 CKFYDRG
-89 HYLQKKDIDSFFT
+89 HYLQKQDIDSFFT

-110 IWFDNRIIISTTDH
+110 IWFDNRIIISTTDR
-124 WSRNAE
+124 WSSQAE
-130 KALEHQS
+130 RALEHQS

-153 DWMFTPEKLSYEPR
+153 DWMFTPESLSYEPR

-185 QEGFQNHDRGKWISA
+185 QEGFRNHDRGKWISA

-205 TFTSLKLAERRCA
+205 TFTSLKLAEQRCA

-348 KVHDNEYLPAAKRL
+348 KVHDNDYLPAAKRL

-506 MPDLKVAV
+506 MPDLEVAV

-732 ELADAFRA
+732 ELADAFHA

-797 LEGAGLQAE
+797 LEDAGLQAE

-822 GVTTTTG
+822 GVTTTAG

-880 GLTDT
+880 GLTDE

-907 IIRPEDLGRKY
+907 IIQPEDVARKY

-938 IETTYQTLTQ
+938 IETTYQALTQ
-948 ARVDEIAD
+948 ARMDEIAD

-974 TLKAGTTDAE
+974 TPKAGTTDAE
-984 LSEPKQ
+984 Q
-990 SGVGQQSEGRASQEA
+990 SGTKQSEGRASQEA

-1068 DDNANLPY
+1068 DDNANLHY
-1076 PTLDARITQ
+1076 PTLDARIGQ

-1153 RGNARTSGDTRKR
+1153 RGNQRTAGETSRR
-1166 EGGGVFGLGARTGV
+1166 EGGKVFGSGARTGV

-1189 GAAGCQLH
+1189 GVAGCQLH

-1210 LADIDEATLASVPW
+1210 LADIDEAALASVPW
-1224 RSIIPNEAGDWINQR
+1224 RSITPNEAGDWINQR
-1239 NAIFDTFPPLGAKG
+1239 NPIFDTFSPLGVKG
-1253 KKETMCPIFQLFS
+1253 KKDPEYSVFKLYS
-1266 AGLKT
+1266 RGLAT
-1271 NRDAWCYNFSR
+1271 SRDAWCYNFSR

-1312 SWSRGLL
+1312 SWSSDLL
-1319 ADARRGCIHEFKKDR
+1319 AYARKGRIHEFKKDR

-1351 RPLNDMV
+1351 RPLNERV

-1368 QHENAG
+1368 QHENVG
-1374 FCVIESGARSP
+1374 FYVTAPSP
-1385 FSVLMQNALP
+1385 RATFATLLSDVVP
-1395 DSKTYVDA
+1395 DVVPFVDP

-1418 DGLFAASSGEVDE
+1418 DGLFAASPGEVDE
-1431 YGYRRLDNI
+1431 YGYRRVDNI
-1440 TDKILAVYR
+1440 TDAILAVHR

-1522 LHESTHSLDVDEWEL
+1522 LHESTHPLDVDEWEL

-1620 VTRVSVETMDIVQS
+1620 VTRVSVETMDIVRS

-1647 RSTV
+1647 RSTI

>member
-12 DKFRAE
+12 ERFRDE
-18 PSSTERGTRFEKLM
+18 PSTARRGAQFEQLM
-32 KSYFE
+32 VSYFR

-44 EYDQVK
+44 EYDEVT
-50 TWQEW
+50 TWPQWE
-55 KHNER
+55 HNEH
-60 THDSGIDLVARN
+60 THDSGIDLVAHNR
-72 KHTGRWTAIQ
+72 HTGRWTAIQ

-89 HYLQKKDIDSFFT
+89 HYLQKQDIDSFFT
-102 ASGKSWDQ
+102 ASGKAWDQ
-110 IWFDNRIIISTTDH
+110 IWFDNRIIISTTDR
-124 WSRNAE
+124 WSSQAE
-130 KALEHQS
+130 RALEHQS

-153 DWMFTPEKLSYEPR
+153 DWMFTPESLSYEPR

-205 TFTSLKLAERRCA
+205 TFTSLKLAERQCA

-277 TTDAARLAEQMKVSG
+277 TTDAARLADQMKVSG

-348 KVHDNEYLPAAKRL
+348 KVHDNDYLPATKRL

-420 LCVDNDSVSDGLQSV
+420 LCVDNDSVSDGLQSA

-506 MPDLKVAV
+506 MPDLEVAV

-732 ELADAFRA
+732 ELADAFHS
-740 FHEGLRANINES
+740 FHEGLCANINES

-797 LEGAGLQAE
+797 LERAGLQAE

-880 GLTDT
+880 GLTDE

-907 IIRPEDLGRKY
+907 IIRPEDVARKY

-938 IETTYQTLTQ
+938 IETTYQALTQ

-974 TLKAGTTDAE
+974 ALKAGTTDAE
-984 LSEPKQ
+984 QSETK
-990 SGVGQQSEGRASQEA
+990 QSEGRASQEA

-1068 DDNANLPY
+1068 DDNANLHY
-1076 PTLDARITQ
+1076 PTLDARIGQ

-1153 RGNARTSGDTRKR
+1153 RGNQRTAGETSRR
-1166 EGGGVFGLGARTGV
+1166 EGGKVFGSGARTGV

-1189 GAAGCQLH
+1189 GVAGCQLH

-1224 RSIIPNEAGDWINQR
+1224 RSITPNEAGDWINQR

-1297 AQAVGDDIDNDPTKI
+1297 AQAVGADIDNDPTKI
-1312 SWSRGLL
+1312 SWSSDLL
-1319 ADARRGCIHEFKKDR
+1319 ADARRGRIHEFRKDR
-1334 IYLGAYRPFT
+1334 IYLGSYRPFT

-1351 RPLNDMV
+1351 RPLNERV

-1368 QHENAG
+1368 QHENVG
-1374 FCVIESGARSP
+1374 I
-1385 FSVLMQNALP
+1385 
-1395 DSKTYVDA
+1395 YVDGGA
-1403 AQFFPRWTYEKVSAD
+1403 GVFTSLYTAGVPDLHVSGSNSNGQFFPRWTYEKVSAN
-1418 DGLFAASSGEVDE
+1418 DGLFAASPGEVDE

-1440 TDKILAVYR
+1440 TDEILAVYR
-1449 EKFGPQVS
+1449 EKVGPQVS

-1476 VFAADLKR
+1476 VFAADFKR

-1494 SADFQAFVDAGRA
+1494 AADFQAFADAGRA

-1522 LHESTHSLDVDEWEL
+1522 LHESTHPLDVDEWEL

-1543 RWEDKTTR
+1543 RWDDKTTR
-1551 KAIIY
+1551 KAIVY
-1556 NGYLTLSDIPAAVH
+1556 NGYLTLSDIPAAAH

-1589 KTDKASGIV
+1589 KADKASGIV

-1611 RYIVDLVKR
+1611 RYIVDLIKR
-1620 VTRVSVETMDIVQS
+1620 VTRVSVETMDLVRS

-1647 RSTV
+1647 RSTI